1 MDKKKFDTKELQFPE
16 TLFIRDIENKVFQSI
31 VLQCLAEIDGISLI
45 EGTFFDSILGRNG
58 SETAKGIHAEQDHK
72 NRSVNIKLEVNV
84 CYGTPIPAK
93 AEEIQA
99 KIAKEVTNMTG
110 LHVATVHVIFKNVIP
125 AEEIKKAVHPTQI
138 AKKSLTTID
147 EGQHDEF

>member
-1 MDKKKFDTKELQFPE
+1 MDKKKFDTKELQYPE

-45 EGTFFDSILGRNG
+45 EGTFFDSILGRNS
-58 SETAKGIHAEQDHK
+58 SETAKGIHSEQDHK
-72 NRSVNIKLEVNV
+72 NRCVNIKVEVNV

-110 LHVATVHVIFKNVIP
+110 LHVATVHVIFKNVVP
-125 AEEIKKAVHPTQI
+125 AEETKKSLHPTQTEKNSHSV
-138 AKKSLTTID
+138 AE
-147 EGQHDEF
+147 EGHQDGF